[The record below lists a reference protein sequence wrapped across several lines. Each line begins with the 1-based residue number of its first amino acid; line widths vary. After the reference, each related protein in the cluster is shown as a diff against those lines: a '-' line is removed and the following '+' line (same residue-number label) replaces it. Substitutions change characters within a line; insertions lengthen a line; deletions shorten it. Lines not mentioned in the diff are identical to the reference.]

1 MVDNFANQ
9 KVSDFMTKG
18 FEDQQ
23 LKSKG
28 SMDNPSQASQM
39 TEESKGGLIAQQLS
53 NVRTHMN
60 SIKTNLT
67 ALTGI
72 SEYEGNTMTI
82 NEEVKVTEWAPAV
95 FHAIKKMD
103 NVTSEMIEESLSTDR
118 NAK

>member
-9 KVSDFMTKG
+9 KVSDFMTKD
-18 FEDQQ
+18 FEDQ
-23 LKSKG
+23 KSKG
-28 SMDNPSQASQM
+28 PMDNPANASQM

-53 NVRTHMN
+53 NVRTQMN

-82 NEEVKVTEWAPAV
+82 NEEV
-95 FHAIKKMD
+95 
-103 NVTSEMIEESLSTDR
+103 
-118 NAK
+118 